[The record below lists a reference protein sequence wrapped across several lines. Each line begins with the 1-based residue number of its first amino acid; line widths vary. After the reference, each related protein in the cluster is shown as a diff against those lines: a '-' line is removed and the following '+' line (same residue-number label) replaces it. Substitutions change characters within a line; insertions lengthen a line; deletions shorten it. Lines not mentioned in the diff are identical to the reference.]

1 LCLKKNNKR
10 EYKTPKNME
19 LPLELKRGIGRIHF
33 GMTIEEVE
41 KFMGKA
47 SDIEQI
53 DGTETKFTSILRY
66 TDEGITLFFE
76 GESCLLV
83 YIDISNEDCTLWG
96 EKIFFLQEVEIE
108 DLMKKKGYKN
118 FEKEEEDWGEKRITF
133 HQGNID
139 FFYENGEL
147 ISIFFGA

>member
-1 LCLKKNNKR
+1 
-10 EYKTPKNME
+10 ME

-83 YIDISNEDCTLWG
+83 YIDISNEDYTLWG

-108 DLMKKKGYKN
+108 DLMKKKDIKTL
-118 FEKEEEDWGEKRITF
+118 KRKKKTGEKKELLSTKGILTSF
-133 HQGNID
+133 MKM
-139 FFYENGEL
+139 EN
-147 ISIFFGA
+147 